1 MSSKKGKGNPP
12 PSEEEQES
20 PERDKNPEE
29 NRKDMSQE
37 KNENP
42 EIAKNPEEEKEET
55 PTAVGGKE
63 DGKPTEEE
71 PGEEGKASENQP
83 DPDANLEWP
92 EENTPSAEGPAP
104 QEEVVVQDIQFDQIQ
119 SQPSSGKANN
129 MDILLDVN
137 LPISVQLGKTSMT
150 IQELLEVG
158 PGSVIGLDKTVGSPV
173 EILANNKTIAQGEV
187 VVVDENFGVRIT
199 SLISPAERIKSLR

>member
-1 MSSKKGKGNPP
+1 MSSKKGKGNTP

-42 EIAKNPEEEKEET
+42 EITKNPEGDT
-55 PTAVGGKE
+55 PTAVGGEEK
-63 DGKPTEEE
+63 GKSTEEE
-71 PGEEGKASENQP
+71 PGEESKASENQP

-92 EENTPSAEGPAP
+92 EEDIPSSEGPAP
-104 QEEVVVQDIQFDQIQ
+104 QEEVVVQDVQFDQIQ

-129 MDILLDVN
+129 MEILLDVN
-137 LPISVQLGKTSMT
+137 LPISVQLGETSMT

-158 PGSVIGLDKTVGSPV
+158 PGSVIELDKTVGSTV
-173 EILANNKTIAQGEV
+173 EILANNKIIAQGEV

>member
-20 PERDKNPEE
+20 PEMDKNPEE
-29 NRKDMSQE
+29 NEKDMSQG

-42 EIAKNPEEEKEET
+42 EIAKNPEEEKKEASAATGGEED
-55 PTAVGGKE
+55 E
-63 DGKPTEEE
+63 KPTEEE
-71 PGEEGKASENQP
+71 SGEKSKASENQP

-92 EENTPSAEGPAP
+92 EEDTPSAEGPAP
-104 QEEVVVQDIQFDQIQ
+104 QEEVVVQDVQFDQIQ
-119 SQPSSGKANN
+119 PQPSSGKANN
-129 MDILLDVN
+129 MEILLDVN

-158 PGSVIGLDKTVGSPV
+158 PGSVIELDKMVGSPV
-173 EILANNKTIAQGEV
+173 EILANNKIIAQGEV

-199 SLISPAERIKSLR
+199 SLISPTERIKSLR